1 MIQYWIHTLQSCQL
15 IPPRHSQRHQQG
27 GVSWT
32 LKARALSV
40 VAVLLVFGGLFDM
53 TTIAGVG
60 HVAAQTA
67 AGGGQGKLAQTYAI
81 DPASFELV
89 SQAAPAIEVRDGV
102 TIYTL
107 TASGTVSF
115 NALDAGA
122 RTIEVNSNDLI
133 IERPAAGSV
142 TVVRGR

>member
-1 MIQYWIHTLQSCQL
+1 MTQYWIHTLTFCQL
-15 IPPRHSQRHQQG
+15 IPSRRSQTHQQG

-32 LKARALSV
+32 LKAGIVSV
-40 VAVLLVFGGLFDM
+40 VAVLLVVGDVFDM
-53 TTIAGVG
+53 TKIAGVG
-60 HVAAQTA
+60 PVAAQVA

-89 SQAAPAIEVRDGV
+89 SQAAPAIEVKDGV

-107 TASGTVSF
+107 TASGTVTF
-115 NALDAGA
+115 HALDAGA
-122 RTIEVNSNDLI
+122 RTIEVDANDLI

-142 TVVRGR
+142 TVVRDR